1 MVLEARKLSDALRSG
16 HSPYLSFSCDEEKVN
31 VVKTLDSFGY
41 DQAAQEVYG
50 CGYPE
55 WKKNHQTK
63 ATEEQL

>member
-1 MVLEARKLSDALRSG
+1 MVLEARRLSDALRSG
-16 HSPYLSFSCDEEKVN
+16 HSPYLSFSSDEIT
-31 VVKTLDSFGY
+31 VKTLDSFGY

-50 CGYPE
+50 CSYPD